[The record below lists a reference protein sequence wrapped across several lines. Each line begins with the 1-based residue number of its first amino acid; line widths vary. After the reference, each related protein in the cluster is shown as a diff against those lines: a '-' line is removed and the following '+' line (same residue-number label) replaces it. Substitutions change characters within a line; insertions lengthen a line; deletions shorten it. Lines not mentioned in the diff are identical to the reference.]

1 MDAAEINMIKKNKTW
16 ILVNRP
22 NNHNVIGV
30 KWIFRTKL
38 NLDGSVNKYKAILVV
53 KGFAQVYG
61 VDYMETFPPVTRHD
75 TIRLKQQRWLLFF
88 FWKWGVYLGSKKQE
102 VVAQSSAAEAEYI
115 ATASTVNQAL
125 WLRKILAELGFS
137 QNEGILLNV
146 DNQSTMEIAKN
157 PMRHGRTKHIRVK
170 FHALRKAMREG
181 EVWGVYL
188 GSKKQ
193 EVVAQSSAAEAEY
206 IATASTVNQA
216 LWLRKILAE
225 LGFSQNEGILLNV
238 DNQSTMEIA
247 KNPMRHGRTKHI
259 RVKFHAL
266 RKAMR
271 EGEVVLEYCQTD
283 EQVADIFTKGLSVN
297 IFCIF
302 EKQIGCL
309 PNWNQGGVL
318 KTQ

>member
-1 MDAAEINMIKKNKTW
+1 MDAEINMIKKNKTW

-75 TIRLKQQRWLLFF
+75 TIRLLAALSARKDWQIYHLDIKSAFLNGYLKEDFFVKQPDEYVE
-88 FWKWGVYLGSKKQE
+88 KGSKNK
-102 VVAQSSAAEAEYI
+102 
-115 ATASTVNQAL
+115 
-125 WLRKILAELGFS
+125 
-137 QNEGILLNV
+137 
-146 DNQSTMEIAKN
+146 
-157 PMRHGRTKHIRVK
+157 
-170 FHALRKAMREG
+170 
-181 EVWGVYL
+181 WGVYL

-283 EQVADIFTKGLSVN
+283 EQVADIFTKGLSVI